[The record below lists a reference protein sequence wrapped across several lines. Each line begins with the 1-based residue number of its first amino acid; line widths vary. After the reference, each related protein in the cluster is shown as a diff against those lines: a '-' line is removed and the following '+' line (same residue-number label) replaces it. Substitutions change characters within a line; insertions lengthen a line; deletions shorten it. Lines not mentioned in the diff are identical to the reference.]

1 LAVLIHVELLV
12 RLPNVALSVV
22 VEFASQGDNEFVE
35 AHVAVSVGIKGAQ
48 HIRGLLL
55 GETDAEGVQAP
66 EEFLWV
72 DLSIAIFVNGLEELS
87 DGTDAQEASFL
98 QKGLNICNNVWGST
112 LRCLFNRLSEG
123 RVSGCENEP
132 GILI

>member
-1 LAVLIHVELLV
+1 
-12 RLPNVALSVV
+12 
-22 VEFASQGDNEFVE
+22 
-35 AHVAVSVGIKGAQ
+35 
-48 HIRGLLL
+48 
-55 GETDAEGVQAP
+55 
-66 EEFLWV
+66 
-72 DLSIAIFVNGLEELS
+72 LS